1 MDIMKR
7 RIPGDVKLRLTYE
20 EFTALLSAKMFE
32 FNFELITEEIEGFAE
47 CRNLLRGVPAKK
59 EYVRTQLE
67 EVWGKNEIDKWFHKS
82 RPRAKESSVLD
93 YSLIGL
99 VGSFFF

>member
-7 RIPGDVKLRLTYE
+7 RIPGDVKLRLTFE

-32 FNFELITEEIEGFAE
+32 FNFELLTDEIEGFSE

-59 EYVRTQLE
+59 EDVKNQLE
-67 EVWGKNEIDKWFHKS
+67 EVWGKNEIDKFFHKS
-82 RPRAKESSVLD
+82 YPRANRS
-93 YSLIGL
+93 YSLVGLIG
-99 VGSFFF
+99 SCFMES